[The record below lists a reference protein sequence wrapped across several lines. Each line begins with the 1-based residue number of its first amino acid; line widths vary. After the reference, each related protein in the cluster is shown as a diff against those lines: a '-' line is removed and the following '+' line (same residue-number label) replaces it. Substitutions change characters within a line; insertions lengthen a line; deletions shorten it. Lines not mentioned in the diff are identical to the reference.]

1 MPIDI
6 KKIKKEIKK
15 LEQKHKEKFLSKLF
29 EQLYFYAT
37 HDVLTGL
44 WNKSLL
50 NDILGKEVSR
60 AIRHKKTFSIMLIDI
75 DDFKKYNDKFGH
87 LQGDEALKTVT
98 GVIIKNIRK
107 EDFAVRFGGEEFL
120 IVLPETN
127 AAKAL
132 NVAKRIREIINNIE
146 IKPVRKNLPQGYEKV
161 SVSIGI
167 SEFKGNINEALEKA
181 DKALYKAKKLGKNK
195 IVIIR

>member
-44 WNKSLL
+44 WNRSLL

-132 NVAKRIREIINNIE
+132 NVAKRIREIINNTE

>member
-132 NVAKRIREIINNIE
+132 NVAKRIREIINNTE

>member
-44 WNKSLL
+44 WNRSLL

-132 NVAKRIREIINNIE
+132 NVAKRIREIINNTE
-146 IKPVRKNLPQGYEKV
+146 IKPIRKNLPQGYEKV